1 MERSE
6 STPATGVVIV
16 GIDGGSGSVHVLR
29 AAAQMA
35 EMSNLPLVV
44 AHVVA
49 SSQLANQAALQ
60 PSNWSLADVEADLF
74 PDVLEALLDAKAPWT
89 LVTLAGNP
97 ALALIRLSQERGAR
111 AIVVGADNPGWT
123 SHLRR
128 FSTGSVPNRLAHGQ
142 RAPVII
148 IPEACAKVRER
159 ANHFA

>member
-1 MERSE
+1 MERSG
-6 STPATGVVIV
+6 SPSDTGVVIV

-35 EMSNLPLVV
+35 ELSGLALVI

-49 SSQLANQAALQ
+49 SSQLANQVALQ
-60 PSNWSLADVEADLF
+60 SWSWSLADVEADLF
-74 PDVLEALLDAKAPWT
+74 PDVVEALLDATVPWT

-97 ALALIRLSQERGAR
+97 ALALIRLSEERGAR

-148 IPEACAKVRER
+148 IPEACAKVRDR
-159 ANHFA
+159 AKHFA